1 MSRGRECARRR
12 GRAGDRAAGSG
23 RRPAASL
30 RFDTPP
36 PVPVNPP
43 AMHITATRI
52 VGPGAAD
59 FSARKHDCRT
69 GARA

>member
-1 MSRGRECARRR
+1 MSRGRGSARRR
-12 GRAGDRAAGSG
+12 GRAGDRAAG
-23 RRPAASL
+23 PAAPGASR

-59 FSARKHDCRT
+59 FSARKHECPT